1 MPLITQPGPTDANP
15 GSKANPAG
23 LSSAGQTSTAHLS
36 GSRPQL
42 HAALLTGGKDRP
54 YAFGLAQA
62 LAAQNVQLEVVG
74 SDEVDSPEMHSTPG
88 LTFLNLH
95 GSMRPAPLRKKI
107 ARVLKCYLRLG
118 LYAAT
123 ASPKVLHILWN
134 NNFELFDRTF
144 LVPYYRFLGK
154 KIAIT
159 AHNINAGQRDSA
171 DSTLNRITLRF
182 QYRLAHHIFVHTAK
196 MKRQLCEDFD
206 VREDAVTILRHPINN
221 AFPDTD
227 LTPAQAKE
235 RLGIRPGEKTMLF
248 FGRLRP
254 YKGLE
259 YLLSAFEQL
268 SSADPSYRLIIA
280 GESKKGSEAYYR
292 DIQNQI
298 DTHPNRNQIV
308 SRIEFI
314 PDQDAELYLKAA
326 DVMVLPYK
334 DIFQSGVLFLAY
346 SFGLPV
352 VATDV
357 GSFREEIVEGKTGF
371 MCKPCDSLEL
381 EKALRIY
388 FESDLFRGLVSY
400 REEIRVYAYTEH
412 SWDAVAKLTREA
424 YARIP
429 KL

>member
-1 MPLITQPGPTDANP
+1 MRAPSQSIPANP
-15 GSKANPAG
+15 SSEVGVRSVPD
-23 LSSAGQTSTAHLS
+23 LSSP
-36 GSRPQL
+36 RPEI

-54 YAFGLAQA
+54 YAFGLARA
-62 LAAQNVQLEVVG
+62 LATQNVRLDVVG
-74 SDEVDSPEMHSTPG
+74 SDEVDSPEMHVTPR
-88 LTFLNLH
+88 LKFLNLH
-95 GSMRPAPLRKKI
+95 GSMRPASLRKKI
-107 ARVLKCYLRLG
+107 ARVLACYIRLG

-134 NNFELFDRTF
+134 NNFELFDRT
-144 LVPYYRFLGK
+144 LLMLYYRLLGK

-171 DSTLNRITLRF
+171 DSTLNRITLRI
-182 QYRLAHHIFVHTAK
+182 QYRLADHIFVHTKK
-196 MKRQLCEDFD
+196 MKRQLCESFG
-206 VREDAVTILRHPINN
+206 VREDAVTTIRHPINN

-227 LTPAQAKE
+227 LTSIQAKQ
-235 RLGIRPGEKTMLF
+235 RLGIRSGEKTMLF

-259 YLLSAFEQL
+259 YLLSAFDQL
-268 SSADPSYRLIIA
+268 SAVYPGYRLIIA
-280 GESKKGSEAYYR
+280 GESKKGSEAYFN
-292 DIQNQI
+292 DVQSQI
-298 DTHPNRNQIV
+298 SSHANREQII

-326 DVMVLPYK
+326 DVMVLPYR

-352 VATDV
+352 VASDV

-371 MCKPCDSLEL
+371 VCKPCDSVDLA
-381 EKALRIY
+381 KALRTY
-388 FESDLFRGLVSY
+388 FESDLYLGLGRY
-400 REEIRVYAYTEH
+400 RREIQEYAYVEH

-424 YARIP
+424 YEQIVRR
-429 KL
+429 KTL